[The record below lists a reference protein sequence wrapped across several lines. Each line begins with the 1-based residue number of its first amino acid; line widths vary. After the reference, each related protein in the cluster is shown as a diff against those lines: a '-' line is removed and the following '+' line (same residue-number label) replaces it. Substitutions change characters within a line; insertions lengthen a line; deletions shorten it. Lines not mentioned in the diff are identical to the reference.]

1 MKFSVV
7 HLQEIEERK
16 KRDEDQEL
24 QYARI
29 REARANETLC
39 RNIEASRIAKQYYML
54 KDQIWKMTLI
64 LHHYCLMLL

>member
-16 KRDEDQEL
+16 KRNEDQEL

-29 REARANETLC
+29 REARTNETLC
-39 RNIEASRIAKQYYML
+39 RNIEASRIVKQCYML